1 MDNVDFAITT
11 KRVLSNEIRHY
22 FRRLGKY
29 ICGGQGE
36 SKSRIC
42 QRKLRV
48 EHRTEHL
55 NNDDAAQGVGE
66 GGLKTHKTKKKEN
79 KMS

>member
-11 KRVLSNEIRHY
+11 KRVLPNEIRHC

-29 ICGGQGE
+29 ISGGQGE

-66 GGLKTHKTKKKEN
+66 GGGGAKN
-79 KMS
+79 P